1 MNTGNILLAGE
12 SWSTTSV
19 HTKGFDTFH
28 TSTYE
33 EGAWPFI
40 RSLEAGGWT
49 VEFQPNHVAPQ
60 KFPYTA
66 GELSKYD
73 AVVLSDIGANT
84 LLLTDSVF
92 SKGIVAPSNRLR
104 VLADWVR
111 GGGSLL
117 MVGGYLSFQGV
128 EAKANYRATPLAEVL
143 PIVMEIGDDRE
154 ETPEGIFPV
163 SEGSHPVS
171 DGLGGAWPAIL
182 GYQRFAAKAGAEVV
196 STVGA
201 HPLVVVDRVGEGRV
215 AAVATDMGP
224 HWLPAEFVEWDGY
237 GRLWNQLI
245 GWLADAPDEEQ
256 A

>member
-1 MNTGNILLAGE
+1 MSTRTILLAGE

-33 EGAWPFI
+33 EGALPFI
-40 RSLEAGGWT
+40 RALEAGGWT

-60 KFPYTA
+60 QFPYTA
-66 GELSKYD
+66 EELSKYD
-73 AVVLSDIGANT
+73 VVVLSDIGANT
-84 LLLTDSVF
+84 LLLTPSVF
-92 SKGIVAPSNRLR
+92 VSGIAAPSNRLR

-111 GGGSLL
+111 DGGSLL

-154 ETPEGIFPV
+154 ETPEGIL
-163 SEGSHPVS
+163 PVS
-171 DGLGGAWPAIL
+171 DGSHQVSTGLGGEWPAIL
-182 GYQRFAAKAGAEVV
+182 GYQRFAVKPGAEVV
-196 STVGA
+196 ATVGS
-201 HPLVVVDRVGEGRV
+201 HPLVVVDTVGEGRA

-224 HWLPAEFVEWDGY
+224 HWLPAEFLEWDGY
-237 GRLWNQLI
+237 DRLWNQLVS
-245 GWLADAPDEEQ
+245 WLADVPAKEQ
-256 A
+256 S